1 MPRCKLCCIRH
12 SLPSIARQL
21 KTSRGH
27 LMHLQVHVY
36 NGLTTTPAGRA
47 DESMMIR
54 DRQWNKLKT
63 QCFRCKLVNE
73 K

>member
-1 MPRCKLCCIRH
+1 
-12 SLPSIARQL
+12 
-21 KTSRGH
+21 
-27 LMHLQVHVY
+27 MHLQVHVY